1 MTFDMHPI
9 PEKRLSEIERP
20 NGWRYKQQNIKIQN
34 IRTYFYRNRN
44 NNRKKKKLKVYVKV
58 III

>member
-1 MTFDMHPI
+1 MHPI

-34 IRTYFYRNRN
+34 IRKYFLEIEITTEK
-44 NNRKKKKLKVYVKV
+44 RKNLKFM
-58 III
+58 